1 MVNQTFFEIVYTHDL
16 TNEIR
21 RFQCTREELKSTIEM
36 LKEYNE
42 DFKLVEVIPWRIN
55 LC

>member
-1 MVNQTFFEIVYTHDL
+1 MVEQIFFEIEFIGDNYVKRY
-16 TNEIR
+16 N
-21 RFQCTREELKSTIEM
+21 CSRENLRSTIKM

-42 DFKLVEVIPWRIN
+42 NFKLIKVTPWRIN

>member
-1 MVNQTFFEIVYTHDL
+1 MVNQIFFEIKYRIGLDNTQ
-16 TNEIR
+16 TFN
-21 RFQCTREELKSTIEM
+21 CTREELKPTIEM

-42 DFKLVEVIPWRIN
+42 GFKLIKITPWRIN

>member
-1 MVNQTFFEIVYTHDL
+1 MVNQIFFEIVYTHENGL
-16 TNEIR
+16 S
-21 RFQCTREELKSTIEM
+21 RFQCIKEELKSTIKT

-42 DFKLVEVIPWRIN
+42 NFKLIKVTPWRIN